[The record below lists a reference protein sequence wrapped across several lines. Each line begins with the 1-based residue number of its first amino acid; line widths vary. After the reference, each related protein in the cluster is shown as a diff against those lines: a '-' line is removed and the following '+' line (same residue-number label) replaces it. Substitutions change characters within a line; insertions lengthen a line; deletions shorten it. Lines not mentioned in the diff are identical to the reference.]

1 MRPAIGG
8 RVFDLRSLARFIG
21 VGVSNTLINLAV
33 FSLVMRALPHRPW
46 SYPVAQLASYTP
58 GVAWSYFWNRRWSFE
73 SSEGH
78 RKLLWRFVASQV
90 VFAVFSGVCI
100 EQLVVRSGL
109 SATVCWLIVSAVMT
123 VLNYLVM
130 RHVIFP
136 RSDEDSP
143 GSLRPAA

>member
-1 MRPAIGG
+1 MLPVLGG
-8 RVFDLRSLARFIG
+8 RVFDLRSLARFVA

-33 FSLVMRALPHRPW
+33 FSLAMRALPHRPW
-46 SYPVAQLASYTP
+46 SYAVAQLASYTP

-73 SSEGH
+73 STEGH

-90 VFAVFSGVCI
+90 LFALFSGVCI
-100 EQLVVRSGL
+100 QQLVVHSGL
-109 SATVCWLIVSAVMT
+109 STTVCWLIVSAVMT

-136 RSDEDSP
+136 RSDEAAR

>member
-1 MRPAIGG
+1 MLPAVGG
-8 RVFDLRSLARFIG
+8 RVFDLRSLARFVA

-33 FSLVMRALPHRPW
+33 FSVAMRLLPHAPW
-46 SYPVAQLASYTP
+46 SYAVAQLACYTP
-58 GVAWSYFWNRRWSFE
+58 GVAWSYVWNRRWSFE
-73 SSEGH
+73 STDGH

-100 EQLVVRSGL
+100 QQLVVRSGL

-136 RSDEDSP
+136 RSDSAST